1 MARGDGSRP
10 ARRVDA
16 GRNGRRGTDGGRIG
30 DTSAADTS
38 AADTSAAPVCK
49 DSGVTVNF
57 KTGSSEIDRNGQGAL
72 SGVATWVQNGDQ
84 RTVRLEGFAD
94 KRGNAATNQRLS
106 EKRAQAAEEF
116 LISKG
121 VGADKITVAG
131 HGEET
136 EDQQQ
141 RPTLASSCV
150 KTCDV
155 PKKPVAEV
163 PPPPAPE
170 PEAVP
175 PPPEPIVPPEPA
187 PPVAVTPPP
196 APVAPPEP
204 MYEPAPAAPVAHH
217 DVPPSVMG
225 IEAAVGGGAVGF
237 IDSAVRNNVN
247 TGGSW
252 EARLTFGSRLPIAIE
267 GAYIGSSQNIDALG
281 LSTNSHLVGN
291 GVEGD
296 LRLNFTNY
304 MVQPYIFGGA
314 GWTHYQI
321 YNTVT
326 NTSDITNHDDVGTV
340 PARRRSLDP
349 AGEGVPHRRARDLP
363 RGLQRHDVRSGDQ
376 HQQLD
381 AELERGGPYRVRVL
395 SRGASPSW
403 GTRRAEVAGAART
416 CSLTRRLRPRLS
428 SVLSP

>member
-1 MARGDGSRP
+1 MRNNGNKVWRGVMGVAP
-10 ARRVDA
+10 LAVLIL
-16 GRNGRRGTDGGRIG
+16 GGVATAEPMEG
-30 DTSAADTS
+30 KSSD
-38 AADTSAAPVCK
+38 DTSAAPVCK
-49 DSGVTVNF
+49 ESGVSLTF
-57 KTGSSEIDRNGQGAL
+57 KTGSSEIDRNAQGAL

-94 KRGNAATNQRLS
+94 KKGNAAANQRLS

-131 HGEET
+131 HGEQT
-136 EDQQQ
+136 EVSDMAEA
-141 RPTLASSCV
+141 RVVNV

-155 PKKPVAEV
+155 PKKVAQAAPPPEPATPEPVA
-163 PPPPAPE
+163 
-170 PEAVP
+170 
-175 PPPEPIVPPEPA
+175 PPEPIVPPEPA

-196 APVAPPEP
+196 APVPPPES
-204 MYEPAPAAPVAHH
+204 MYEPVPAPMPVAHK

-225 IEAAVGGGAVGF
+225 IQASVGGGAVGF
-237 IDSAVRNNVN
+237 IDQAVRNNVN

-252 EARLTFGSRLPIAIE
+252 EARLTFGSRLPVAIE

-314 GWTHYQI
+314 GWTHYQVF
-321 YNTVT
+321 NSVT

-340 PARRRSLDP
+340 PLGAGLSIRP
-349 AGEGVPHRRARDLP
+349 AKVFLI
-363 RGLQRHDVRSGDQ
+363 DVRGT
-376 HQQLD
+376 
-381 AELERGGPYRVRVL
+381 YRAVFNDTMFDRVTTT
-395 SRGASPSW
+395 SNSMQNW
-403 GTRRAEVAGAART
+403 NVAGRIGFEF
-416 CSLTRRLRPRLS
+416 
-428 SVLSP
+428 

>member
-1 MARGDGSRP
+1 MRNNGNKVWRGVMGVAP
-10 ARRVDA
+10 LAVLIL
-16 GRNGRRGTDGGRIG
+16 GGV
-30 DTSAADTS
+30 AAAEPMEGKSSD
-38 AADTSAAPVCK
+38 DTSAAPVCK
-49 DSGVTVNF
+49 ESGVTVNF
-57 KTGSSEIDRNGQGAL
+57 KTGSTDIDRNGQGAL

-94 KRGNAATNQRLS
+94 KRGNAAANQRLS

-121 VGADKITVAG
+121 VTADKITVAG
-131 HGEET
+131 HGEEHEMT
-136 EDQQQ
+136 NLESA
-141 RPTLASSCV
+141 RVVSV
-150 KTCDV
+150 RTCDV
-155 PKKPVAEV
+155 PKKVAE
-163 PPPPAPE
+163 AT
-170 PEAVP
+170 
-175 PPPEPIVPPEPA
+175 PPPEPATPEPVAPPEPVVPPEPA

-196 APVAPPEP
+196 APVPPPES
-204 MYEPAPAAPVAHH
+204 MYEPVPAPAPVAHK

-225 IEAAVGGGAVGF
+225 IQTSVGGGAVGF
-237 IDSAVRNNVN
+237 IDTAVRNNVN

-252 EARLTFGSRLPIAIE
+252 EARLTFGSRLPVAIE

-326 NTSDITNHDDVGTV
+326 NNSDITSHDDVGTV
-340 PARRRSLDP
+340 PLGAGLSIRP
-349 AGEGVPHRRARDLP
+349 AKVFLI
-363 RGLQRHDVRSGDQ
+363 DVRGTYRAVFNDTMFDRVTTTSNSMQ
-376 HQQLD
+376 NWNV
-381 AELERGGPYRVRVL
+381 GGRI
-395 SRGASPSW
+395 GF
-403 GTRRAEVAGAART
+403 EF
-416 CSLTRRLRPRLS
+416 
-428 SVLSP
+428 